1 MNPANIKHKD
11 VPCTCCT
18 AERKARGLDPRV
30 LTPVFVQGNIKP
42 YLICGHCDGDALIG
56 AKALEQKPANE

>member
-1 MNPANIKHKD
+1 MINANNPTEQICNCCLGERRTKGQNGRAL
-11 VPCTCCT
+11 VP
-18 AERKARGLDPRV
+18 V
-30 LTPVFVQGNIKP
+30 YVQGNVKP